1 MENSVIGRLETLRS
15 ARGCSQ
21 ASFARQCGLGVGNLN
36 KMFKG
41 KEKITDRTL
50 YRIAET
56 FSVNLEWLRDGIG
69 EMYKADRR
77 ETDAQFAQAQRWL
90 NESEGKSVSVNTI
103 HGDNN
108 NSGTQTIGASDTG
121 VVALLKEKIAMLER
135 LLEEK
140 DKQIADK
147 DGYIKMLIGA
157 RVSGSVVP

>member
-1 MENSVIGRLETLRS
+1 MNDAEVSKRVRLFIKDKHCTQKEF
-15 ARGCSQ
+15 AI
-21 ASFARQCGLGVGNLN
+21 ASGLDYQNLSKYLN
-36 KMFKG
+36 GKMRWT
-41 KEKITDRTL
+41 ERAVDKICRV
-50 YRIAET
+50 YGIEY
-56 FSVNLEWLRDGIG
+56 NWLCDGIG

-77 ETDAQFAQAQRWL
+77 ETDVQFAQAQRWL

-108 NSGTQTIGASDTG
+108 SGTQTIGTADTG

-135 LLEEK
+135 LLAEK

-157 RVSGSVVP
+157 RASNSVVP

>member
-1 MENSVIGRLETLRS
+1 MMN
-15 ARGCSQ
+15 
-21 ASFARQCGLGVGNLN
+21 
-36 KMFKG
+36 G
-41 KEKITDRTL
+41 KETITDLTL
-50 YRIAET
+50 YRIAKT
-56 FSVNLEWLRDGIG
+56 FSVNIEWLRDGIG

-77 ETDAQFAQAQRWL
+77 ETDVQFAQAQRWL

-108 NSGTQTIGASDTG
+108 SGTQTIGTSDTG

>member
-1 MENSVIGRLETLRS
+1 MMN
-15 ARGCSQ
+15 
-21 ASFARQCGLGVGNLN
+21 
-36 KMFKG
+36 G
-41 KEKITDRTL
+41 KETITDLTL
-50 YRIAET
+50 YRIAKT

-69 EMYKADRR
+69 EIYIADRR

-103 HGDNN
+103 HGNN

-135 LLEEK
+135 LLAEK

-147 DGYIKMLIGA
+147 DDYIKRLMEMVGG
-157 RVSGSVVP
+157 RK

>member
-1 MENSVIGRLETLRS
+1 MMN
-15 ARGCSQ
+15 
-21 ASFARQCGLGVGNLN
+21 
-36 KMFKG
+36 G
-41 KEKITDRTL
+41 KETITDLTL
-50 YRIAET
+50 YRIAKT

-108 NSGTQTIGASDTG
+108 SGTQTIGTADTG
-121 VVALLKEKIAMLER
+121 IVALLKEKIAMLER
-135 LLEEK
+135 LLAEK

-157 RVSGSVVP
+157 RASNSVVP